1 MRSRARFQDLG
12 VVEIPA
18 MQDYYLGIV
27 IVTILFVTGS
37 CAPAHPSFTPLADA
51 DSTAQSVVL
60 YAKAADAAQLLPKML
75 STFFATCSAP
85 LLDTKHH
92 CHSV

>member
-27 IVTILFVTGS
+27 IVTILFVRIMRS
-37 CAPAHPSFTPLADA
+37 RLSFLHA
-51 DSTAQSVVL
+51 SG
-60 YAKAADAAQLLPKML
+60 
-75 STFFATCSAP
+75 
-85 LLDTKHH
+85 
-92 CHSV
+92 